1 MYKYRTMLRQDLQ
14 NAVKDP
20 MLLLIT
26 LGPLMLTLIVR
37 YGFPPLSEWLAS
49 VSSFHLLAYSD
60 FITVFLMLLVPQL
73 AGIAAG
79 LLILDER
86 DERLIGIYAVT
97 PLMRNGYLAYR
108 LILPTLIS
116 LVMSVL
122 FLVFS
127 GVSQPQQENIAVL
140 LLLVLETPVLAMLLA
155 TFAANKVEGLAL
167 SKIIGLTL
175 LGAVFAY
182 FVPEPWQL
190 LAGVFPTYWP
200 AKLYLE
206 GVAADRSFYRIAFFF
221 IIGLLFHI
229 LLMQQ
234 MFRRFW
240 KRIE

>member
-14 NAVKDP
+14 NAIKDP

-26 LGPLMLTLIVR
+26 LGPLMLTLVVR
-37 YGFPPLSEWLAS
+37 YGFPPLSDWL
-49 VSSFHLLAYSD
+49 VSD
-60 FITVFLMLLVPQL
+60 FITVFMMLLVPQL

-86 DERLIGIYAVT
+86 DERLIEIYAVT

-122 FLVFS
+122 FLGFS
-127 GVSQPQQENIAVL
+127 GVSQPQQVNIAVL
-140 LLLVLETPVLAMLLA
+140 LLLVLETPLLAMLLA

-206 GVAADRSFYRIAFFF
+206 GVAADRSFYSIAFYF
-221 IIGLLFHI
+221 IIGLLFHL

-234 MFRRFW
+234 MFRRFR